1 MGASRRR
8 TLPRTHRPPRDAA
21 HALPVSA
28 AKATGS
34 LGPRAFATLLALV
47 ALTLFVYAPVAH
59 HEFLSWDD
67 PQYVTDNP
75 HVLGGLTW
83 PDVRWAFTAYYA
95 SNWHPL
101 TWLSHMADVQ
111 WFGVA
116 PGPAHLTNLAM
127 HIATTAVLFLV
138 LLQTTRAWAPSAVVA
153 ALFAVHPLH
162 VESVAWIAE
171 RKDVLST
178 FLWALTVWMY
188 AAYVRQPGWT
198 RWLAVCGMFVLA
210 LLAKPMVVTLPFVLL
225 LLDIWPL
232 GRLRLDERG
241 IGWREYIA
249 TAGKLVREKMPLFA
263 LAAATSVV
271 TFYAQR
277 QGGAVA
283 EFETLPFGTRLANA
297 VVTYFVYLQKTI
309 WPTRLAA
316 FYPYAP
322 TISAPLLVGSALG
335 LLIVSLIAIGAARQR
350 PYLLVGWLWYVGT
363 LVPVIGVIQVGS
375 QARADRYTYV
385 PLVGVF
391 IACAWLAREVAV
403 RYPRWRPALT
413 GLIVLAIGAFAIEA
427 RAQTLYWKDSH
438 ALWQHAV
445 ETTAPNEVAET
456 GLGLAL
462 ADQGRHEEAIA
473 HFTEALRVNHAYPFA
488 HNDLGAEFRRRHQ
501 TDEAIGHLSEA
512 LRLRPDFPEAANNLG
527 NALADA
533 GRLDEAVARYSD
545 ALRLKPEY
553 AGAHQG
559 LGAVLTRL
567 GKWDEAVAEF
577 SEAARL
583 LPDSADAATNLAAA
597 LASAG
602 QFEAAAKQAALAL
615 RLNPRNDLAH
625 RLLNDL
631 TERGAIQA
639 TPGAARPQGRP

>member
-1 MGASRRR
+1 VY
-8 TLPRTHRPPRDAA
+8 P
-21 HALPVSA
+21 
-28 AKATGS
+28 
-34 LGPRAFATLLALV
+34 TLLALF

-59 HEFLSWDD
+59 HQFLSWDD
-67 PQYVTDNP
+67 PQYITDNP

-83 PDVRWAFTAYYA
+83 PGVRWAFTTYYA

-101 TWLSHMADVQ
+101 TWLSHMADVE
-111 WFGVA
+111 WYGVL

-127 HIATTAVLFLV
+127 HVSTTAVLFLI
-138 LLQTTRAWAPSAVVA
+138 LLQTTRAWAPSAFVA
-153 ALFAVHPLH
+153 AMFAVHPLH

-178 FLWALTVWMY
+178 LLWVLTVWMY
-188 AAYVRQPGWT
+188 ALYVRKP
-198 RWLAVCGMFVLA
+198 RWARGSVVCGMFLLA

-232 GRLRLDERG
+232 GRLQLNDG
-241 IGWREYIA
+241 GTGWREYLA
-249 TAGKLVREKMPLFA
+249 TAGRLVREKVPLFV
-263 LAAATSVV
+263 LAAASSVV

-283 EFETLPFGTRLANA
+283 EFEALPFGTRLANA
-297 VVTYFVYLQKTI
+297 VVTYFVYLQKMM
-309 WPTRLAA
+309 WPVRLAA

-322 TISAPLLVGSALG
+322 TIPAPVLIGTALG
-335 LLIVSLIAIGAARQR
+335 LLIISLIAVRAARQR

-363 LVPVIGVIQVGS
+363 LVPVIGLIQVGS
-375 QARADRYTYV
+375 QARADRYTYL

-391 IACAWLAREVAV
+391 IACAWLVHEVAV
-403 RYPRWRPALT
+403 RHPRWRPVLT
-413 GLIVLAIGAFAIEA
+413 GAAVLAVVACAVEA
-427 RAQTLYWKDSH
+427 RAQTSYWRDSL

-445 ETTAPNEVAET
+445 ETTASNEVAET

-462 ADQGRHEEAIA
+462 ADAGRHEEAIA
-473 HFTEALRVNHAYPFA
+473 HFTEALRINPAYAFA
-488 HNDLGAEFRRRHQ
+488 HNDLGAELRRRHQ
-501 TDEAIGHLSEA
+501 TDEAISHLSEA

-533 GRLDEAVARYSD
+533 GRLDDAMARYSD

-553 AGAHQG
+553 AEAYQG
-559 LGAVLTRL
+559 RGAVLTRL

-577 SEAARL
+577 AEAARL

-602 QFEAAAKQAALAL
+602 RFEAAAQQAALAL
-615 RLNPRNDLAH
+615 RLNPRHDIAQ
-625 RLLNDL
+625 RLLHDL

-639 TPGAARPQGRP
+639 APGDTRTHGRP

>member
-8 TLPRTHRPPRDAA
+8 TLPRTHRPTRDAA
-21 HALPVSA
+21 HALPASA
-28 AKATGS
+28 AQATS
-34 LGPRAFATLLALV
+34 RLGPRAYATLLALV

-67 PQYVTDNP
+67 PQYITDNP

-111 WFGVA
+111 WYGVA

-138 LLQTTRAWAPSAVVA
+138 LLQTTRAWAPSAAVA

-162 VESVAWIAE
+162 VESVAWVAE

-178 FLWALTVWMY
+178 LLWALTVWTY
-188 AAYVRQPGWT
+188 VTYVRQPGWT
-198 RWLAVCGMFVLA
+198 RWLAVWGAFVLA

-232 GRLRLDERG
+232 GRLRLDEGG
-241 IGWREYIA
+241 IGGREHIA
-249 TAGKLVREKMPLFA
+249 TVRKLVREKAPLFV
-263 LAAATSVV
+263 LAAASSAV

-283 EFETLPFGTRLANA
+283 EFEALPFGTRLANA

-309 WPTRLAA
+309 WPARLAA

-322 TISAPLLVGSALG
+322 TISAPLVVGGALG
-335 LLIVSLIAIGAARQR
+335 LLFISLIAVVAVRQH

-375 QARADRYTYV
+375 QARADRYTYI

-391 IACAWLAREVAV
+391 IACAWLVREVAV
-403 RYPRWRPALT
+403 RHPRWRPLLT
-413 GLIVLAIGAFAIEA
+413 GAVVLAIGACAVEA
-427 RAQTLYWKDSH
+427 RAQTLYWKDSL

-445 ETTAPNEVAET
+445 ETTEAKS
-456 GLGLAL
+456 
-462 ADQGRHEEAIA
+462 QGNGTA
-473 HFTEALRVNHAYPFA
+473 
-488 HNDLGAEFRRRHQ
+488 
-501 TDEAIGHLSEA
+501 
-512 LRLRPDFPEAANNLG
+512 
-527 NALADA
+527 
-533 GRLDEAVARYSD
+533 
-545 ALRLKPEY
+545 
-553 AGAHQG
+553 
-559 LGAVLTRL
+559 
-567 GKWDEAVAEF
+567 
-577 SEAARL
+577 
-583 LPDSADAATNLAAA
+583 
-597 LASAG
+597 
-602 QFEAAAKQAALAL
+602 
-615 RLNPRNDLAH
+615 
-625 RLLNDL
+625 
-631 TERGAIQA
+631 
-639 TPGAARPQGRP
+639 